1 MKVFNVFCVLVL
13 LALLCGCKKHGRL
26 GLGDDLDTLECANVH
41 LYDEKPTIM
50 TSKMTKYTW
59 TDMDGKTYPIYLT
72 DTMCYVVK
80 ECKMCSLVFYKQLPK
95 EIYNDIKSRCQ

>member
-26 GLGDDLDTLECANVH
+26 GVGDDLDTLECANVH

-50 TSKMTKYTW
+50 MGRKTEYKWIDS
-59 TDMDGKTYPIYLT
+59 DGKTYPIYLT

-80 ECKMCSLVFYKQLPK
+80 ECESCSLVFYKQLDNELFK
-95 EIYNDIKSRCQ
+95 EITKEKP